1 MPNRVYNAVEY
12 NITSTFHED
21 GSSTHALET
30 IVEEGETPVKTFRTD
45 LGTYCPETLAE
56 FKSQDETIEWLM
68 NCPNS
73 VWSPWYELPE
83 PEEGDE

>member
-1 MPNRVYNAVEY
+1 MPSRLFKKNEY

-30 IVEEGETPVKTFRTD
+30 IVGEGETPVKAFRTD
-45 LGTYCPETLAE
+45 LDTFCPETLVE
-56 FKSQDETIEWLM
+56 FESQDETIEWLIT
-68 NCPNS
+68 CPNS

-83 PEEGDE
+83 PEEEEE